1 MIINEIILC
10 GYGFPIDRAIPVEAL
25 RTAIIDS
32 ELSTIRE
39 VLGDDILSQLA
50 AMADNDP
57 ALVGGTVNGK
67 NVTGYNRAA
76 AHIAFAHLL
85 VLVNTQA
92 TAFGAVKK
100 KDDYS
105 NAVDWFGGAKYYETM
120 GLAGLRELCDA
131 EGWHYNTPSSIT
143 TEG

>member
-1 MIINEIILC
+1 MRITERILC
-10 GYGFPIDRAIPVEAL
+10 SYGFPIDKAIPVEAM
-25 RTAIIDS
+25 RTAIVNS
-32 ELSTIRE
+32 EVSTIRE
-39 VLGDDILSQLA
+39 TLGDETMSLLA

-67 NVTGYNRAA
+67 NVSGYNRAA

-105 NAVDWFGGAKYYETM
+105 VGVDWFAAAKYYEAM

-131 EGWHYNTPSSIT
+131 EGWNYNTPSTLT
-143 TEG
+143 TEV